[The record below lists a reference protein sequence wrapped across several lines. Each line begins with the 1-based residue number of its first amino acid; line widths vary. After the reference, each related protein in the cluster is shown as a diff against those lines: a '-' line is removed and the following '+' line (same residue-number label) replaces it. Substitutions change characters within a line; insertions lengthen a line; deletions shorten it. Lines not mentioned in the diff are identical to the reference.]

1 MKAQIFSSP
10 LSALRDLAPV
20 SFWFHPLLNYTGVL
34 TVFYTP
40 GPLTPGPHIAMPFP
54 GVLHQISSSPSPFHP
69 QLLLS
74 YIPVYN
80 PSYNP
85 FIFIFGCTT
94 RLAGS

>member
-1 MKAQIFSSP
+1 MKGTWVVW
-10 LSALRDLAPV
+10 REEWEKGRTEE
-20 SFWFHPLLNYTGVL
+20 SFTGVL